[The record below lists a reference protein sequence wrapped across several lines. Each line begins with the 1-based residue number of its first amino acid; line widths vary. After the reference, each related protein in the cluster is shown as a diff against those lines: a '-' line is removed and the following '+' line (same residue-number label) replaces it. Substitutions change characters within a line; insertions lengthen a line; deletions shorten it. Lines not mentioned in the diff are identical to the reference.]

1 MATGLDRIIEQIL
14 ADAEAKA
21 AEQVAAAEEEAKK
34 TLADAA
40 AEAEQKANVLL
51 ADSEKVGADIKARAA
66 STAEFTRRRT
76 VLAAKQNAIR
86 DVIAAAQK
94 ELHDLPDDEYFS
106 VLLKLA
112 QKNALPGDAEM
123 QLNEKDLARM
133 PQDFSAQLKAAVPGT
148 NITVSNTPCNIPDG
162 FLLVYGGIDV
172 SVAQYIADEMGV
184 ELQVENMGFDYL
196 LTSLDKGDFD
206 IVLAAMEAT
215 PDRLEN
221 ADFSDPY
228 YTDVPPAILVK
239 ADKADQYKTLADFNG
254 KSIGAQTATT
264 KLDMVNEMEGVNPV
278 ALQSVLDLVNELVY
292 DKVDAILV
300 DGGVAKQY
308 AEANPDL
315 VIADASAEL
324 GEPAP
329 YCVAVQKGDPK
340 GLLPAINAAIAKMN
354 EANMLETFIA
364 DADSLADV
372 AVEVSAN

>member
-133 PQDFSAQLKAAVPGT
+133 PQLKMAVPGT

-172 SVAQYIADEMGV
+172 NCTFASLFEAAGDT
-184 ELQVENMGFDYL
+184 LQD
-196 LTSLDKGDFD
+196 
-206 IVLAAMEAT
+206 LA
-215 PDRLEN
+215 
-221 ADFSDPY
+221 
-228 YTDVPPAILVK
+228 
-239 ADKADQYKTLADFNG
+239 
-254 KSIGAQTATT
+254 
-264 KLDMVNEMEGVNPV
+264 
-278 ALQSVLDLVNELVY
+278 
-292 DKVDAILV
+292 
-300 DGGVAKQY
+300 GG
-308 AEANPDL
+308 
-315 VIADASAEL
+315 
-324 GEPAP
+324 
-329 YCVAVQKGDPK
+329 
-340 GLLPAINAAIAKMN
+340 
-354 EANMLETFIA
+354 MLFR
-364 DADSLADV
+364 
-372 AVEVSAN
+372 

>member
-86 DVIAAAQK
+86 DVITAAQK

-106 VLLKLA
+106 VLLK
-112 QKNALPGDAEM
+112 PGDAEM

-172 SVAQYIADEMGV
+172 NCTFASLFEAAGDT
-184 ELQVENMGFDYL
+184 LQD
-196 LTSLDKGDFD
+196 
-206 IVLAAMEAT
+206 LA
-215 PDRLEN
+215 
-221 ADFSDPY
+221 
-228 YTDVPPAILVK
+228 
-239 ADKADQYKTLADFNG
+239 
-254 KSIGAQTATT
+254 
-264 KLDMVNEMEGVNPV
+264 
-278 ALQSVLDLVNELVY
+278 
-292 DKVDAILV
+292 
-300 DGGVAKQY
+300 GG
-308 AEANPDL
+308 
-315 VIADASAEL
+315 
-324 GEPAP
+324 
-329 YCVAVQKGDPK
+329 
-340 GLLPAINAAIAKMN
+340 
-354 EANMLETFIA
+354 MLFC
-364 DADSLADV
+364 
-372 AVEVSAN
+372 

>member
-40 AEAEQKANVLL
+40 AEAEQKANALL
-51 ADSEKVGADIKARAA
+51 ADIKARAA

-133 PQDFSAQLKAAVPGT
+133 PQDFSAQLKMAVPGT

-172 SVAQYIADEMGV
+172 NCTFASLFEAAGDT
-184 ELQVENMGFDYL
+184 LQD
-196 LTSLDKGDFD
+196 
-206 IVLAAMEAT
+206 LA
-215 PDRLEN
+215 
-221 ADFSDPY
+221 
-228 YTDVPPAILVK
+228 
-239 ADKADQYKTLADFNG
+239 
-254 KSIGAQTATT
+254 
-264 KLDMVNEMEGVNPV
+264 
-278 ALQSVLDLVNELVY
+278 
-292 DKVDAILV
+292 
-300 DGGVAKQY
+300 GG
-308 AEANPDL
+308 
-315 VIADASAEL
+315 
-324 GEPAP
+324 
-329 YCVAVQKGDPK
+329 
-340 GLLPAINAAIAKMN
+340 
-354 EANMLETFIA
+354 MLFR
-364 DADSLADV
+364 
-372 AVEVSAN
+372 

>member
-34 TLADAA
+34 TLSDAA
-40 AEAEQKANVLL
+40 VEAEQKANVLL

-76 VLAAKQNAIR
+76 VLAAIR

-133 PQDFSAQLKAAVPGT
+133 PQDFSAQLKMAVPGT

-172 SVAQYIADEMGV
+172 NCTFASLFEAAGDT
-184 ELQVENMGFDYL
+184 LQD
-196 LTSLDKGDFD
+196 
-206 IVLAAMEAT
+206 LA
-215 PDRLEN
+215 
-221 ADFSDPY
+221 
-228 YTDVPPAILVK
+228 
-239 ADKADQYKTLADFNG
+239 
-254 KSIGAQTATT
+254 
-264 KLDMVNEMEGVNPV
+264 
-278 ALQSVLDLVNELVY
+278 
-292 DKVDAILV
+292 
-300 DGGVAKQY
+300 GG
-308 AEANPDL
+308 
-315 VIADASAEL
+315 
-324 GEPAP
+324 
-329 YCVAVQKGDPK
+329 
-340 GLLPAINAAIAKMN
+340 
-354 EANMLETFIA
+354 MLFR
-364 DADSLADV
+364 
-372 AVEVSAN
+372 

>member
-21 AEQVAAAEEEAKK
+21 AEQVAAAEKEAKK

-123 QLNEKDLARM
+123 QL
-133 PQDFSAQLKAAVPGT
+133 KAAVPGT

-172 SVAQYIADEMGV
+172 NCTFASLFEAAGDT
-184 ELQVENMGFDYL
+184 LQD
-196 LTSLDKGDFD
+196 
-206 IVLAAMEAT
+206 LA
-215 PDRLEN
+215 
-221 ADFSDPY
+221 
-228 YTDVPPAILVK
+228 
-239 ADKADQYKTLADFNG
+239 
-254 KSIGAQTATT
+254 
-264 KLDMVNEMEGVNPV
+264 
-278 ALQSVLDLVNELVY
+278 
-292 DKVDAILV
+292 
-300 DGGVAKQY
+300 GG
-308 AEANPDL
+308 
-315 VIADASAEL
+315 
-324 GEPAP
+324 
-329 YCVAVQKGDPK
+329 
-340 GLLPAINAAIAKMN
+340 
-354 EANMLETFIA
+354 MLFR
-364 DADSLADV
+364 
-372 AVEVSAN
+372 

>member
-133 PQDFSAQLKAAVPGT
+133 PQDFSAQLKMAVPGT
-148 NITVSNTPCNIPDG
+148 NITVSTRRAISRTVSCSFTRHRRELHVASLFEAAGDT
-162 FLLVYGGIDV
+162 LQDLAGG
-172 SVAQYIADEMGV
+172 
-184 ELQVENMGFDYL
+184 
-196 LTSLDKGDFD
+196 
-206 IVLAAMEAT
+206 
-215 PDRLEN
+215 
-221 ADFSDPY
+221 
-228 YTDVPPAILVK
+228 
-239 ADKADQYKTLADFNG
+239 
-254 KSIGAQTATT
+254 
-264 KLDMVNEMEGVNPV
+264 
-278 ALQSVLDLVNELVY
+278 
-292 DKVDAILV
+292 
-300 DGGVAKQY
+300 
-308 AEANPDL
+308 
-315 VIADASAEL
+315 
-324 GEPAP
+324 
-329 YCVAVQKGDPK
+329 
-340 GLLPAINAAIAKMN
+340 
-354 EANMLETFIA
+354 MLFR
-364 DADSLADV
+364 
-372 AVEVSAN
+372 

>member
-40 AEAEQKANVLL
+40 VEAEQKANVLL

-133 PQDFSAQLKAAVPGT
+133 PQDFSAQLKMAVPGT
-148 NITVSNTPCNIPDG
+148 NITTPCNIPDG

-172 SVAQYIADEMGV
+172 NCAFASLFEAAGDT
-184 ELQVENMGFDYL
+184 LQD
-196 LTSLDKGDFD
+196 
-206 IVLAAMEAT
+206 LA
-215 PDRLEN
+215 
-221 ADFSDPY
+221 
-228 YTDVPPAILVK
+228 
-239 ADKADQYKTLADFNG
+239 
-254 KSIGAQTATT
+254 
-264 KLDMVNEMEGVNPV
+264 
-278 ALQSVLDLVNELVY
+278 
-292 DKVDAILV
+292 
-300 DGGVAKQY
+300 GG
-308 AEANPDL
+308 
-315 VIADASAEL
+315 
-324 GEPAP
+324 
-329 YCVAVQKGDPK
+329 
-340 GLLPAINAAIAKMN
+340 
-354 EANMLETFIA
+354 MLFR
-364 DADSLADV
+364 
-372 AVEVSAN
+372 

>member
-133 PQDFSAQLKAAVPGT
+133 PQDFSGAAENG
-148 NITVSNTPCNIPDG
+148 C
-162 FLLVYGGIDV
+162 
-172 SVAQYIADEMGV
+172 ARDEHHRI
-184 ELQVENMGFDYL
+184 EH
-196 LTSLDKGDFD
+196 
-206 IVLAAMEAT
+206 
-215 PDRLEN
+215 
-221 ADFSDPY
+221 
-228 YTDVPPAILVK
+228 
-239 ADKADQYKTLADFNG
+239 
-254 KSIGAQTATT
+254 
-264 KLDMVNEMEGVNPV
+264 
-278 ALQSVLDLVNELVY
+278 
-292 DKVDAILV
+292 
-300 DGGVAKQY
+300 
-308 AEANPDL
+308 
-315 VIADASAEL
+315 
-324 GEPAP
+324 
-329 YCVAVQKGDPK
+329 AVQYPGRF
-340 GLLPAINAAIAKMN
+340 PARLRRHRR
-354 EANMLETFIA
+354 ELHVRF
-364 DADSLADV
+364 
-372 AVEVSAN
+372 AV

>member
-1 MATGLDRIIEQIL
+1 MDKFDINSLGIVLALVGAVLAALLGGIGSAIGVGMTGQAAAGVVSENPPLFGKVLILQLLPGTQGIYGLLIAFLTLTNIGVLGGMATGLDRIIEQIL

-40 AEAEQKANVLL
+40 AEAEQKANILL

-133 PQDFSAQLKAAVPGT
+133 PQDFSAQLKMAVPGT

-172 SVAQYIADEMGV
+172 NCTFASLFEAAGDT
-184 ELQVENMGFDYL
+184 LQD
-196 LTSLDKGDFD
+196 
-206 IVLAAMEAT
+206 LA
-215 PDRLEN
+215 
-221 ADFSDPY
+221 
-228 YTDVPPAILVK
+228 
-239 ADKADQYKTLADFNG
+239 
-254 KSIGAQTATT
+254 
-264 KLDMVNEMEGVNPV
+264 
-278 ALQSVLDLVNELVY
+278 
-292 DKVDAILV
+292 
-300 DGGVAKQY
+300 GG
-308 AEANPDL
+308 
-315 VIADASAEL
+315 
-324 GEPAP
+324 
-329 YCVAVQKGDPK
+329 
-340 GLLPAINAAIAKMN
+340 
-354 EANMLETFIA
+354 MLFR
-364 DADSLADV
+364 
-372 AVEVSAN
+372 

>member
-1 MATGLDRIIEQIL
+1 MDKFDINSLGIVLALVGAVLAALLGGIGSAIGVGMTGQAAAGVVSENPPLFGKVLILQLLPGTQGIYGLMRFWLCSFPCWLLQTSAASPSDDPLPKIQKRKEEDQSMATGLDRIIEQIL

-34 TLADAA
+34 TLSDAA

-133 PQDFSAQLKAAVPGT
+133 PQDFSAQLKMAVPGT

-172 SVAQYIADEMGV
+172 NCTFASLFEAAGDT
-184 ELQVENMGFDYL
+184 LQD
-196 LTSLDKGDFD
+196 
-206 IVLAAMEAT
+206 LA
-215 PDRLEN
+215 
-221 ADFSDPY
+221 
-228 YTDVPPAILVK
+228 
-239 ADKADQYKTLADFNG
+239 
-254 KSIGAQTATT
+254 
-264 KLDMVNEMEGVNPV
+264 
-278 ALQSVLDLVNELVY
+278 
-292 DKVDAILV
+292 
-300 DGGVAKQY
+300 GG
-308 AEANPDL
+308 
-315 VIADASAEL
+315 
-324 GEPAP
+324 
-329 YCVAVQKGDPK
+329 
-340 GLLPAINAAIAKMN
+340 
-354 EANMLETFIA
+354 MLFR
-364 DADSLADV
+364 
-372 AVEVSAN
+372 